1 MFAEHTQFNLG
12 HIEPTAMFGRV
23 VELQALCDSCGLRG
37 VESLVQRSQL
47 VGVEIV
53 QHHTDQVGLRI
64 CMVHQPRHLMCEVLG
79 RLTSGHFYMTLP
91 SQGLGEHEQVA
102 SSASHILIVVTLHSS
117 RLWWDARILVCYQL
131 LGGLIEADNRAS
143 GIIIT

>member
-23 VELQALCDSCGLRG
+23 VELQVLRSGLRG
-37 VESLVQRSQL
+37 LESLVQRSQL

-79 RLTSGHFYMTLP
+79 RSTSGHFYMTLP

-102 SSASHILIVVTLHSS
+102 SSASHILMVVTLHSS
-117 RLWWDARILVCYQL
+117 GLWWDGRILVCYQL
-131 LGGLIEADNRAS
+131 LGGLNEADNRAS